1 MKKKKG
7 NVLVAKELARLYADK
22 GIVSTSLNPG
32 NLKTEL
38 QRHMSSIQERIVVC
52 PYLLSTHKFR
62 DTVFLLS
69 TSQDFLL
76 YPAPLGA
83 LTQLYAGVAPEAQD
97 LNGAYL
103 IPWAR
108 VGDTRADAKDPKTA
122 EELWKWLED
131 QVKDI

>member
-1 MKKKKG
+1 M
-7 NVLVAKELARLYADK
+7 
-22 GIVSTSLNPG
+22 
-32 NLKTEL
+32 
-38 QRHMSSIQERIVVC
+38 
-52 PYLLSTHKFR
+52 
-62 DTVFLLS
+62 
-69 TSQDFLL
+69 L

-83 LTQLYAGVAPEAQD
+83 LTQLYAGVAPEARD

-108 VGDTRADAKDPKTA
+108 VGDTRADAKDTKTA